1 MSNIPRT
8 LSITEARKRI
18 FELADGVQVP
28 GVHYTLTE
36 KGRPRVV
43 LMSPEEYEGWAE
55 TLDILAEDPD
65 VVAGVRRAKTD
76 IQKGNFIMLESLKKK
91 YGIQNTPR
99 KKRGK
104 RTR

>member
-1 MSNIPRT
+1 MVSITRT

-18 FELADGVQVP
+18 FELANNVQVP

-36 KGRPRVV
+36 NGRPRVI

-65 VVAGVRRAKTD
+65 VVAEVQRAQVDMK
-76 IQKGNFIMLESLKKK
+76 KGEVVSLAALKKK
-91 YGIQNTPR
+91 YGIQRSART
-99 KKRGK
+99 KRGK
-104 RTR
+104 GTR